1 VNRVWRA
8 VASSCLLA
16 ACISTDLD
24 EHELRTCASRAASAP
39 DLRAL
44 VRLTLRVPPNEECN
58 AVVIAPT
65 LLLTTVNCISTLVS
79 RDEDRGGSTPPRCMP
94 SGAPIED
101 GSFLFRYA
109 MPVEAGS
116 VRVASANADAF
127 DAMIDELFVSAAAST
142 CTADLALVKLQ
153 LAIGAPVLPV
163 RLDAQELAG
172 DQVVI
177 AGDEIGLLGTELL
190 TSTAS
195 ILESTSDQGSPT
207 LPPRSL
213 LLSGDTC
220 AKAGSAV
227 LSADTGALIG
237 LLQPTARTI
246 NCEDGADASPIA
258 VRVAPFRR
266 FLLEGA
272 AAAQTSLLAEY
283 GSDASGLIPLCEDL

>member
-1 VNRVWRA
+1 VTRIWRV
-8 VASSCLLA
+8 VAPSFLLT

-24 EHELRTCASRAASAP
+24 EHALRTCASREASAP
-39 DLRAL
+39 DIRAI
-44 VRLTLRVPPNEECN
+44 VRLSLGEPPYEECN
-58 AVVIAPT
+58 AVVIAPA
-65 LLLTTVNCISTLVS
+65 LLLTTVNCVSTLVS
-79 RDEDRGGSTPPRCMP
+79 RDEDRAGSTAPRCMP

-109 MPVEAGS
+109 TPVAAGS
-116 VRVASANADAF
+116 ITVSSTNAAAF
-127 DAMIDELFVSAAAST
+127 EAVVDELYVSAAAST
-142 CTADLALVKLQ
+142 CMADLALVKLQ
-153 LAIGAPVLPV
+153 LAIDAPVLPV

-172 DQVVI
+172 DEVVI
-177 AGDEIGLLGTELL
+177 AGDEITLLGTELL

-195 ILESTSDQGSPT
+195 IVESTTDQGSST

-227 LSADTGALIG
+227 ISADSGALIG

-246 NCEDGADASPIA
+246 NCETGADASPIA

-272 AAAQTSLLAEY
+272 RAAQTSLLAEY
-283 GSDASGLIPLCEDL
+283 GSDTAGLISPCKEP